1 MSEWLIGVV
10 GIIALGLLLE
20 ILIPEGQ
27 TSKYV
32 KGAFSLLVIFA
43 VISPLP
49 KLLNGEYQL
58 DFVDTEYSV
67 DRNYLVYVTS
77 RYTSSIESDL
87 EKVLAE
93 QGIDSGVEIVIK
105 EGSVKDIE
113 FVQVKIHFT
122 GIDKN
127 QENTHITR
135 AREIVKN
142 ALSISQDKIDV
153 RVLYGSD

>member
-1 MSEWLIGVV
+1 MY
-10 GIIALGLLLE
+10 
-20 ILIPEGQ
+20 
-27 TSKYV
+27 T
-32 KGAFSLLVIFA
+32 
-43 VISPLP
+43 
-49 KLLNGEYQL
+49 
-58 DFVDTEYSV
+58 
-67 DRNYLVYVTS
+67 TS

-87 EKVLAE
+87 EKILAE

-113 FVQVKIHFT
+113 FVQVKIHLT

-142 ALSISQDKIDV
+142 TLSANAKFLTD
-153 RVLYGSD
+153 LT

>member
-32 KGAFSLLVIFA
+32 KGAFSLLVIF
-43 VISPLP
+43 VVVSPLP

-58 DFVDTEYSV
+58 DFVDAEYSV
-67 DRNYLVYVTS
+67 DRNYLVYTTS

-93 QGIDSGVEIVIK
+93 QGIDSAVEIVIK

-113 FVQVKIHFT
+113 FVVVKIYVP
-122 GIDKN
+122 GIDGN
-127 QENTHITR
+127 NENTYITR
-135 AREIVKN
+135 AREIVKKS
-142 ALSISQDKIDV
+142 LSISTDRIAV
-153 RVLYGSD
+153 RVEYGSD

>member
-67 DRNYLVYVTS
+67 DRNYLVYTTS

-142 ALSISQDKIDV
+142 TLSISQDKIDV